1 MAGRNQQSFIKR
13 QRERMK
19 QEKAAQ
25 KAEKRKARA
34 DAKKEPGQE
43 VKPDEN
49 VTDGSEYFYVESEHP
64 NGPDSGR

>member
-25 KAEKRKARA
+25 KAEKRKARS

-43 VKPDEN
+43 VAPDDN
-49 VTDGSEYFYVESEHP
+49 VTDGSEYFYVESEQP
-64 NGPDSGR
+64 DGPDSGR

>member
-25 KAEKRKARA
+25 KAEKRKARN

-43 VKPDEN
+43 GKPDDTD
-49 VTDGSEYFYVESEHP
+49 VTDGSEYFYVESEQP
-64 NGPDSGR
+64 NGPE